1 MNLYIFFE
9 AVEFLIVEF
18 LSSILHLLHQIYP
31 MDPDPY
37 SEYGSGSTKLL
48 NTGTNLDLDL
58 QHCTCT
64 KLAI

>member
-1 MNLYIFFE
+1 MTLYIFFE
-9 AVEFLIVEF
+9 SVEFLIVEF

-37 SEYGSGSTKLL
+37 SEYGSTKLL